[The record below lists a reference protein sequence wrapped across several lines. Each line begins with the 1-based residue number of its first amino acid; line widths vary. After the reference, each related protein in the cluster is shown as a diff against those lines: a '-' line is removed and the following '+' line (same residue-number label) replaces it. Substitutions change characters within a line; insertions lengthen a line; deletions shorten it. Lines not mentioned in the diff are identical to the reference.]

1 MGTWSKPPNKSPWEK
16 GKQPPDIDELLSNLQ
31 DKFKIGLPKKG
42 GVILIIIIA
51 IVIWFGTGIF
61 IVDPEEQAVIKRFGE
76 VTNVVGPG
84 PHYHFP
90 SPIETVQIA
99 PVTEVRRLEIGFRTI
114 QVGPPAKYRRVLK
127 ESLMLTGDE
136 NIVDAELI
144 VQYKIKDAA
153 SYLFNFVEPV
163 LTVREAAEA
172 SLRTVIGKHK
182 IDEALTSGKF
192 LIQEETKDLLQSI
205 LDKYGSGVLVV
216 AVQLQDVS
224 PPKQVRAAF
233 KDVAS
238 AKEDKNRMINQA
250 EGYRNDIIPK
260 ARGEAQAMISEAEG
274 FREARV
280 SRAEGEVARFNA
292 MLVEY
297 KKAKVVTRKR
307 LYLETMEEIL
317 PNINK
322 YIIPGGDGGNL
333 LNLLNLNNK
342 GGN

>member
-1 MGTWSKPPNKSPWEK
+1 MQTKRVIIG
-16 GKQPPDIDELLSNLQ
+16 
-31 DKFKIGLPKKG
+31 DKEVSIPVLGIFPMIGIGL
-42 GVILIIIIA
+42 VFWLLT
-51 IVIWFGTGIF
+51 GTY
-61 IVDPEEQAVIKRFGE
+61 
-76 VTNVVGPG
+76 VVGPDEVG
-84 PHYHFP
+84 VVQTFGKHTRVTQSGLNYHWP
-90 SPIETVQIA
+90 YPIETVQT
-99 PVTEVRRLEIGFRTI
+99 PKVTEVKRVEIGFRTMGNN
-114 QVGPPAKYRRVLK
+114 QYRAIEK

-280 SRAEGEVARFNA
+280 SRAEGEVAKFNA

>member
-1 MGTWSKPPNKSPWEK
+1 MSSKRRIII
-16 GKQPPDIDELLSNLQ
+16 G
-31 DKFKIGLPKKG
+31 DKEVDLPSIGIIPMLGIGL
-42 GVILIIIIA
+42 
-51 IVIWFGTGIF
+51 VIWLLTG
-61 IVDPEEQAVIKRFGE
+61 AY
-76 VTNVVGPG
+76 VVGPDEVG
-84 PHYHFP
+84 VVQTFGKHTRVTQSGLNYHLP
-90 SPIETVQIA
+90 YPIETVQT
-99 PVTEVRRLEIGFRTI
+99 PKVTEVKRVEIGFRTMGNN
-114 QVGPPAKYRRVLK
+114 QYRTIEK

-224 PPKQVRAAF
+224 PPKQVIAAF

-250 EGYRNDIIPK
+250 EGYRNDVIPK

-280 SRAEGEVARFNA
+280 SRAEGEVAKFNA

>member
-1 MGTWSKPPNKSPWEK
+1 MQTKRVIIG
-16 GKQPPDIDELLSNLQ
+16 
-31 DKFKIGLPKKG
+31 DKEVSIPVLGIFPMIGIGL
-42 GVILIIIIA
+42 VFWLL
-51 IVIWFGTGIF
+51 TG
-61 IVDPEEQAVIKRFGE
+61 AY
-76 VTNVVGPG
+76 VVGPDEVG
-84 PHYHFP
+84 VVQTFGKHTRVTQSGLNYHLP
-90 SPIETVQIA
+90 YPIETVQT
-99 PVTEVRRLEIGFRTI
+99 PKVTEVKRVEIGFRTMGNN
-114 QVGPPAKYRRVLK
+114 QYRAIEK

-250 EGYRNDIIPK
+250 EGYRNDVIPK

-280 SRAEGEVARFNA
+280 SRAEGEVAKFNA